1 MGLLDRFESG
11 TERVF
16 TAPFA
21 RLFKREQLQPVEIG
35 AAIRK
40 AMDSRAAVVNRHR
53 TIVPNVFTIELS
65 DDDFDRLIAFDEAIT
80 DELIADAQEYV
91 TQQRYTPG
99 GPLQIELVADP
110 DLQPGIYKLHHATVR
125 NPATLDERGD
135 IDAWGA
141 THERFDDAIDR
152 HTSGHR
158 IPSDARYL
166 GEVDEEAIAAARAAA
181 VDSEPE
187 PQPEELS
194 PREERRRAKEQAKEE
209 RRAAQEEE
217 RREAERRETEEAEA
231 ERRQAEEAE
240 AERLRRE
247 EDERRRAEEAEQ
259 AERARREAAE
269 EQVLAHQTG
278 REEYDREAA
287 IEQQREEIRQAE
299 RAQRERAVA
308 AQEASAEQTQQAP
321 VADPTPTRSTR
332 SVERP
337 WVEVDG
343 TRHPLTAETTL
354 VGRDVSCDITVSDP
368 GISRRHVELRTEEVG
383 GRTQVSIR
391 DLGSTNG
398 TYVGGEQIRNARLA
412 DGDTFTMGR
421 TTLTVRL
428 GRTP

>member
-110 DLQPGIYKLHHATVR
+110 ALQPGIYKLHHATVR

-158 IPSDARYL
+158 IPSDAQYL
-166 GEVDEEAIAAARAAA
+166 GEVDEEAIAAAEASRSAGAQDRDAA
-181 VDSEPE
+181 E
-187 PQPEELS
+187 PQRDELS
-194 PREERRRAKEQAKEE
+194 PREERRRAKEE
-209 RRAAQEEE
+209 RRAAE
-217 RREAERRETEEAEA
+217 EAERE
-231 ERRQAEEAE
+231 
-240 AERLRRE
+240 
-247 EDERRRAEEAEQ
+247 RRAEEAD
-259 AERARREAAE
+259 RARREQAE
-269 EQVLAHQTG
+269 EQALARQAGTQ
-278 REEYDREAA
+278 EYDREAA
-287 IEQQREEIRQAE
+287 IEQQREEIRQSE
-299 RAQRERAVA
+299 RAHRERAATEQATA
-308 AQEASAEQTQQAP
+308 AEAAP
-321 VADPTPTRSTR
+321 ARATR

-368 GISRRHVELRTEEVG
+368 GISRRHVELRTETAG

-398 TYVGGEQIRNARLA
+398 TFVGGEQIRNARLA
-412 DGDTFTMGR
+412 DGESFTMGR

-428 GRTP
+428 GSAP

>member
-158 IPSDARYL
+158 IPSDAQYL
-166 GEVDEEAIAAARAAA
+166 GEVDEEAIAAAEASRSAGAQDRDAA
-181 VDSEPE
+181 E
-187 PQPEELS
+187 PQQHGLS
-194 PREERRRAKEQAKEE
+194 AREERRRAKEE
-209 RRAAQEEE
+209 RRAAE
-217 RREAERRETEEAEA
+217 EAERE
-231 ERRQAEEAE
+231 
-240 AERLRRE
+240 
-247 EDERRRAEEAEQ
+247 RRAEEA
-259 AERARREAAE
+259 AE
-269 EQVLAHQTG
+269 EA
-278 REEYDREAA
+278 DREAA
-287 IEQQREEIRQAE
+287 MEQQREEIRQAE
-299 RAQRERAVA
+299 RAQRERAATEKATA
-308 AQEASAEQTQQAP
+308 AEAAP
-321 VADPTPTRSTR
+321 ARATR

-368 GISRRHVELRTEEVG
+368 GVSRRHVELRTETADD
-383 GRTQVSIR
+383 RTQVSIR

-398 TYVGGEQIRNARLA
+398 TFVGGEQIRNARLA
-412 DGDTFTMGR
+412 DGESFTIGR

-428 GRTP
+428 GSAP

>member
-158 IPSDARYL
+158 IPSDAQYL
-166 GEVDEEAIAAARAAA
+166 GEVDEEAIAAAEASRSAGAQAQDA
-181 VDSEPE
+181 VE
-187 PQPEELS
+187 PQQDELS
-194 PREERRRAKEQAKEE
+194 PREERRRAKEE
-209 RRAAQEEE
+209 RRASE
-217 RREAERRETEEAEA
+217 EAERE
-231 ERRQAEEAE
+231 
-240 AERLRRE
+240 
-247 EDERRRAEEAEQ
+247 RRAEEAAEQADRERREQ
-259 AERARREAAE
+259 AE
-269 EQVLAHQTG
+269 EQALAHQAGTQ
-278 REEYDREAA
+278 EYDREAA
-287 IEQQREEIRQAE
+287 MEQQREEIRQAE
-299 RAQRERAVA
+299 RAQRERAATEQATA
-308 AQEASAEQTQQAP
+308 AEAAP
-321 VADPTPTRSTR
+321 ARSTR

-368 GISRRHVELRTEEVG
+368 GISRRHVELRTETVG

-398 TYVGGEQIRNARLA
+398 TFVGGEQIRNARLA
-412 DGDTFTMGR
+412 DGESFTMGR

-428 GRTP
+428 GSAP

>member
-158 IPSDARYL
+158 IPSDAQYL
-166 GEVDEEAIAAARAAA
+166 GEVDEEAIAAAEASRSAGAQDQDGA
-181 VDSEPE
+181 E
-187 PQPEELS
+187 PQQAELS
-194 PREERRRAKEQAKEE
+194 PREERRRAKEE
-209 RRAAQEEE
+209 RRAAE
-217 RREAERRETEEAEA
+217 EAER
-231 ERRQAEEAE
+231 ERRAVEAAEEAE
-240 AERLRRE
+240 R
-247 EDERRRAEEAEQ
+247 ERREQ
-259 AERARREAAE
+259 AE
-269 EQVLAHQTG
+269 EQALAHQAGTQ
-278 REEYDREAA
+278 EYDREAA
-287 IEQQREEIRQAE
+287 MEQQREEIRQAE
-299 RAQRERAVA
+299 RAQRERAATEQATA
-308 AQEASAEQTQQAP
+308 AEAAP
-321 VADPTPTRSTR
+321 ARSTR

-354 VGRDVSCDITVSDP
+354 VGRDVSVSDP
-368 GISRRHVELRTEEVG
+368 GISRRHVELRTETVG

-398 TYVGGEQIRNARLA
+398 TFVGGEQIRNARLA
-412 DGDTFTMGR
+412 DGESFTMGR

-428 GRTP
+428 GSAP

>member
-158 IPSDARYL
+158 IPSDAQYL
-166 GEVDEEAIAAARAAA
+166 GEVDEEAIAAAEASRSAGAQDQDAA
-181 VDSEPE
+181 E
-187 PQPEELS
+187 PQQDELS
-194 PREERRRAKEQAKEE
+194 PREERRRAKEE
-209 RRAAQEEE
+209 RRAAEEADRE
-217 RREAERRETEEAEA
+217 RRE
-231 ERRQAEEAE
+231 QAEEAE
-240 AERLRRE
+240 RERRAVEAAEEAERE
-247 EDERRRAEEAEQ
+247 RRAEEAD
-259 AERARREAAE
+259 RARREQAE
-269 EQVLAHQTG
+269 EQALAHQAGTQ
-278 REEYDREAA
+278 EYDREAA

-299 RAQRERAVA
+299 RAQRERAATEQATA
-308 AQEASAEQTQQAP
+308 AEAAP
-321 VADPTPTRSTR
+321 ARSTR

-368 GISRRHVELRTEEVG
+368 GISRRHVELRTETAG

-398 TYVGGEQIRNARLA
+398 TFVGGEQIRNARLA
-412 DGDTFTMGR
+412 DGESFTIGR

-428 GRTP
+428 GSAP

>member
-158 IPSDARYL
+158 IPSDAQYL
-166 GEVDEEAIAAARAAA
+166 GEVDEEAIAAAEASRSAGAQDQDAA
-181 VDSEPE
+181 E
-187 PQPEELS
+187 PQQDELS
-194 PREERRRAKEQAKEE
+194 PREERRRAKEE
-209 RRAAQEEE
+209 RRAAEEADRE
-217 RREAERRETEEAEA
+217 RREQAER
-231 ERRQAEEAE
+231 ERRAVEAAEEAE
-240 AERLRRE
+240 RE
-247 EDERRRAEEAEQ
+247 RRAEEAAEQ
-259 AERARREAAE
+259 AE
-269 EQVLAHQTG
+269 EQALAHQAG
-278 REEYDREAA
+278 AQEYDREAA

-299 RAQRERAVA
+299 RAQRERVVTEQATA
-308 AQEASAEQTQQAP
+308 AEAAP
-321 VADPTPTRSTR
+321 ARSTR

-354 VGRDVSCDITVSDP
+354 VGRDVSCDITISDP
-368 GISRRHVELRTEEVG
+368 GISRRHVELRTETAG

-398 TYVGGEQIRNARLA
+398 TFVGGEQIRNARLA
-412 DGDTFTMGR
+412 DGESFTMGR

-428 GRTP
+428 GSAP

>member
-158 IPSDARYL
+158 IPSDAQYL
-166 GEVDEEAIAAARAAA
+166 GEVDEEAIAAAEASRSAGAQDQDA
-181 VDSEPE
+181 VE
-187 PQPEELS
+187 PQQDELS
-194 PREERRRAKEQAKEE
+194 PREERRRAKEE
-209 RRAAQEEE
+209 RRAAE
-217 RREAERRETEEAEA
+217 EAER
-231 ERRQAEEAE
+231 ERRAVEAAEEAE
-240 AERLRRE
+240 CE
-247 EDERRRAEEAEQ
+247 RRAEEAAEQ
-259 AERARREAAE
+259 A
-269 EQVLAHQTG
+269 LAHQAGTQ
-278 REEYDREAA
+278 EYDREAA
-287 IEQQREEIRQAE
+287 IERQREEIRQAE
-299 RAQRERAVA
+299 GAQRERVA
-308 AQEASAEQTQQAP
+308 TEQATAAEAAP
-321 VADPTPTRSTR
+321 ARSTR

-368 GISRRHVELRTEEVG
+368 GISRRHVELRTETAG

-398 TYVGGEQIRNARLA
+398 TFVGGEQIRNARLA
-412 DGDTFTMGR
+412 DGESFTMGR

-428 GRTP
+428 GSAP

>member
-158 IPSDARYL
+158 IPSDAQYL
-166 GEVDEEAIAAARAAA
+166 GEVDEEAIAAAEASRSAGAQDQDAA
-181 VDSEPE
+181 E
-187 PQPEELS
+187 PQQDELS
-194 PREERRRAKEQAKEE
+194 PREERRRAKEE
-209 RRAAQEEE
+209 RRAAE
-217 RREAERRETEEAEA
+217 EAER
-231 ERRQAEEAE
+231 ERRAVEAAEEAE
-240 AERLRRE
+240 RE
-247 EDERRRAEEAEQ
+247 RRAEEAAEQADRERREQ
-259 AERARREAAE
+259 AE
-269 EQVLAHQTG
+269 EQALAHQAGTQ
-278 REEYDREAA
+278 EYDREAA

-299 RAQRERAVA
+299 RAQRERVA
-308 AQEASAEQTQQAP
+308 TEQATAAEAAP
-321 VADPTPTRSTR
+321 ARSTR

-368 GISRRHVELRTEEVG
+368 GISRRHVELRTETVG

-398 TYVGGEQIRNARLA
+398 TFVGGEQIRNARLA
-412 DGDTFTMGR
+412 DGESFTMGR

-428 GRTP
+428 GSAP

>member
-158 IPSDARYL
+158 IPSDAQYL
-166 GEVDEEAIAAARAAA
+166 GEVDEEAIAAAEASRSAGAQDQDGA
-181 VDSEPE
+181 E
-187 PQPEELS
+187 PQQAELS
-194 PREERRRAKEQAKEE
+194 PREERRRAKEE
-209 RRAAQEEE
+209 RRAAE
-217 RREAERRETEEAEA
+217 EAER
-231 ERRQAEEAE
+231 ERRAVEAAEEAE
-240 AERLRRE
+240 R
-247 EDERRRAEEAEQ
+247 ERREQ
-259 AERARREAAE
+259 AE
-269 EQVLAHQTG
+269 EQALAHQAGTQ
-278 REEYDREAA
+278 EYDREAA
-287 IEQQREEIRQAE
+287 MEQQREEIRQAE
-299 RAQRERAVA
+299 RAQRERAATEQATA
-308 AQEASAEQTQQAP
+308 AEAAP
-321 VADPTPTRSTR
+321 ARSTR

-368 GISRRHVELRTEEVG
+368 GISRRHVELRTETVG

-398 TYVGGEQIRNARLA
+398 TFVGGEQIRNARLA
-412 DGDTFTMGR
+412 DGESFTMGR

-428 GRTP
+428 GSAP

>member
-158 IPSDARYL
+158 IPSDAQYL
-166 GEVDEEAIAAARAAA
+166 GEVDEEAIAAAEASRSAGAQDQDAA
-181 VDSEPE
+181 E
-187 PQPEELS
+187 PQQDELS
-194 PREERRRAKEQAKEE
+194 PREERRRAKEE
-209 RRAAQEEE
+209 RRAAEEADRE
-217 RREAERRETEEAEA
+217 RRE
-231 ERRQAEEAE
+231 QAEE
-240 AERLRRE
+240 
-247 EDERRRAEEAEQ
+247 Q
-259 AERARREAAE
+259 A
-269 EQVLAHQTG
+269 LAHQAGTQ
-278 REEYDREAA
+278 EYDREAA

-299 RAQRERAVA
+299 RAQRERVA
-308 AQEASAEQTQQAP
+308 TEQATAAEAAP
-321 VADPTPTRSTR
+321 ARSTR

-368 GISRRHVELRTEEVG
+368 GISRRHVELRTETVG

-398 TYVGGEQIRNARLA
+398 TFVGGEQIRNARLA
-412 DGDTFTMGR
+412 DGESFTMGR

-428 GRTP
+428 GSAP

>member
-158 IPSDARYL
+158 IPSDAQYL
-166 GEVDEEAIAAARAAA
+166 GEVDEEAIAAAEASRSAGAQDQDAA
-181 VDSEPE
+181 E
-187 PQPEELS
+187 PQQDELS
-194 PREERRRAKEQAKEE
+194 PREERRRAKEE
-209 RRAAQEEE
+209 RRAAEEADRE
-217 RREAERRETEEAEA
+217 RRE
-231 ERRQAEEAE
+231 QAEEAE
-240 AERLRRE
+240 RERREQAEEAERERRAVEAAE
-247 EDERRRAEEAEQ
+247 EAERERRAEEAAEQADRERREQ
-259 AERARREAAE
+259 AE
-269 EQVLAHQTG
+269 EQALAHQAG
-278 REEYDREAA
+278 AQEYDREAA

-299 RAQRERAVA
+299 RAQRERVVTEQATA
-308 AQEASAEQTQQAP
+308 AEAAP
-321 VADPTPTRSTR
+321 ARSTR

-354 VGRDVSCDITVSDP
+354 VGRDVSCDITISDP
-368 GISRRHVELRTEEVG
+368 GISRRHVELRTETVG

-398 TYVGGEQIRNARLA
+398 TFVGGEQIRNARLA
-412 DGDTFTMGR
+412 DGESFTMGR

-428 GRTP
+428 GSAP